1 MQLPRADRAFVHPD
15 KVGAYLLVLEHPQG
29 QSKAHAFVKAGFSLG
44 SSRMLADQ
52 LRRLARSGV
61 ARNGSHSIYGQKYEI
76 DGMIQSPSGDTGA
89 IVHLHSPDAF
99 EVEFMRSS
107 GTTVAVIELTAA
119 DVRLARDDDQMAVR
133 SHAEM
138 TGRE

>member
-1 MQLPRADRAFVHPD
+1 MHPH

-76 DGMIQSPSGDTGA
+76 DGMIQSPSGA
-89 IVHLHSPDAF
+89 QL
-99 EVEFMRSS
+99 
-107 GTTVAVIELTAA
+107 
-119 DVRLARDDDQMAVR
+119 AVR
-133 SHAEM
+133 TVWIVRFGEDFTRFVTAYP
-138 TGRE
+138 RRPR